1 MNDQLVEFQ
10 EENKKQ
16 ETNTFLCEQI
26 NQQDPTVS
34 AGKHAQGITK
44 GHCSRC
50 LVPASKVQN
59 LDHTKSTC
67 DGLGM
72 AQNAAQ
78 HKLKL

>member
-1 MNDQLVEFQ
+1 MNDQWVEFQ
-10 EENKKQ
+10 EENKIRK
-16 ETNTFLCEQI
+16 TNTSACEQI
-26 NQQDPTVS
+26 NQRDLTLS

-44 GHCSRC
+44 GHCSGC

-59 LDHTKSTC
+59 LDHTKGTC
-67 DGLGM
+67 DGLSM